1 MKTEPPQKTRM
12 RPKIRVLLIEDN
24 PAWVKLLRSLLEE
37 QSAPVHLESV
47 NEVGA
52 ALERMKRK
60 DFDLILSDLALPDSP
75 QQKTFAR
82 LRAGAPGT
90 PIIILTGLDDEETAV
105 RMVEQGAQDYL
116 VKSRIDYHSLI
127 GALRHAIERHR
138 CQGELQDAH
147 DELEEHVAE
156 RTAELGRTTAELQSA
171 LAQLQA
177 AQQRIVQQER
187 LHALGRMASG
197 IAHDFNNALVPIVGL
212 SELLLNA
219 TSIPQAKSDEY
230 LRLIHTA
237 ATDGAEVVRRLREFY
252 RSKDESD
259 VFAPVSLNEIVRQ
272 VAALTR
278 PRWKDQAL
286 GRGAQIEFE
295 LQLENVPLVSGCEAE
310 LRELLINLVFN
321 AVDAI
326 EHHGKI
332 ICRTFERNG
341 SVALQIKDTGSGMS
355 EEVRLRCVEPFFST
369 KADHGTGLGLAM
381 AFGIVRRHDGEMEVT
396 SSPGTGTTITIL
408 LVPHDPANVPEPKRA
423 ATARPVRPLKILVVD
438 DEPSVREVLEAM
450 LREDGHTVITASSGA
465 EALGLFREE
474 RWDLVMTDRAMPHM
488 NGDVLAARLKQLRP
502 EMPVILVTG
511 FADVMRDV
519 GDHPPAIDLII
530 RKPFTRD
537 SLRAALAAVIPGD
550 SRPSGVAGV
559 RREKRGGLLTRA

>member
-1 MKTEPPQKTRM
+1 MKTEPPSKACV
-12 RPKIRVLLIEDN
+12 RPNIRVLLIEDN
-24 PAWVKLLRSLLEE
+24 PLWVKLLRSLLEE
-37 QSAPVHLESV
+37 QSAPVDLEAV
-47 NEVGA
+47 HQVGL
-52 ALERMKRK
+52 ALERLKYA
-60 DFDLILSDLALPDSP
+60 DFDLILSDLSLPDSP
-75 QQKTFAR
+75 QDQTFAT
-82 LRAGAPGT
+82 LRAGAPET
-90 PIIILTGLDDEETAV
+90 PIIILTGLDDEETAM

-127 GALRHAIERHR
+127 GSLRHAIERHR
-138 CQGELQDAH
+138 FQGELQDAH
-147 DELEEHVAE
+147 DELEKHVAE
-156 RTAELGRTTAELQSA
+156 RTAELRERTAELQSA

-212 SELLLNA
+212 SELLLNSTA
-219 TSIPQAKSDEY
+219 IPHAKSEEY

-252 RSKDESD
+252 RSRDERD
-259 VFAPVSLNEIVRQ
+259 IFASVSLNEVVRQ

-286 GRGAQIEFE
+286 GRGAQIQFE
-295 LQLENVPLVSGCEAE
+295 MELERVPPVSGCEAE

-332 ICRTFERNG
+332 SCRTFEHGG
-341 SVALQIKDTGSGMS
+341 SVALQIKDTGCGMS
-355 EEVRLRCVEPFFST
+355 EEVRLRCLEPFFST

-381 AFGIVRRHDGEMEVT
+381 AFGIVRRHDGEMEVV

-408 LVPHDPANVPEPKRA
+408 LLPHDATNSPETNHAPAAIRVK
-423 ATARPVRPLKILVVD
+423 PLKILVVD

-450 LREDGHTVITASSGA
+450 LSEDGHIVTAAASGD
-465 EALGLFREE
+465 EALDLFRSE
-474 RWDLVMTDRAMPHM
+474 RWDLVMTDRAMPQM
-488 NGDVLAARLKQLRP
+488 NGDILAARLKALAA
-502 EMPVILVTG
+502 EIPVILVTG

-519 GDHPPAIDLII
+519 GDHPPGIDLIV

-537 SLRAALAAVIPGD
+537 SLRVAVAAAVPEPPPVGE
-550 SRPSGVAGV
+550 VEV
-559 RREKRGGLLTRA
+559 RLVKKAVHS